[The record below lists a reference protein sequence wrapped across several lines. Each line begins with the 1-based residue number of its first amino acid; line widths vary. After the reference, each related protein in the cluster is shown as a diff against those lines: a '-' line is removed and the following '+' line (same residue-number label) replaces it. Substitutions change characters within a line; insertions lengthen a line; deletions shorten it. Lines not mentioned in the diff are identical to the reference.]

1 MNILLT
7 NGDGCQADGLATMR
21 DALIS
26 AGFNVLTVAP
36 ERRGP
41 MLSKACSGDTPVRM
55 ERSGGNDRHP
65 IFTVAGTAA
74 DCVRIAILSGL
85 AREVSAVISGIGEGL
100 DIGDD
105 VTSSATFGAAMEGA
119 LLGYPAMAISQ
130 QANDECSDRDGQGGF
145 DFNWA
150 SVVGGEL
157 AAWMGASPPPD
168 RSVINVNVP
177 RRLTDRHLKLTTLA
191 ERIWNPADCRQVET
205 ADGTGWVAPMPVGD
219 PLQFTM
225 GPGSD
230 ALAIAGGHV
239 SITPLSMDFANRR
252 SAVRLRKWTRAVIGE
267 VEPRL
272 GASRG
277 ACMAGCCG

>member
-7 NGDGCQADGLATMR
+7 NGDGCQASGLVTMR
-21 DALIS
+21 DALIH

-36 ERRGP
+36 ERCGR
-41 MLSKACSGDTPVRM
+41 MMSKACSADTPVHM

-85 AREVSAVISGIGEGL
+85 AREVAAVVSGIGEGL

-105 VTSSATFGAAMEGA
+105 VTCSATFGAALEGA

-130 QANDECSDRDGQGGF
+130 QANDGCRDGDLQGGF
-145 DFNWA
+145 DFSWG
-150 SVVGGEL
+150 SIVGGEL

-168 RSVINVNVP
+168 RSVLNVNIP

-205 ADGTGWVAPMPVGD
+205 CDGAGWVAPMPVGGA
-219 PLQFTM
+219 LQFTM
-225 GPGSD
+225 APGSD

-239 SITPLSMDFANRR
+239 SITPLSMDFAGGR
-252 SAVRLRKWTRAVIGE
+252 SAVRLRKWMRAVIEE

-272 GASRG
+272 GVSQG